1 MTLSRNAAIAF
12 YRGDK
17 NGDEKLDFDE
27 FCSIAPESLRANASE
42 HDLRLLFDSIDLDK
56 NGSVTLD
63 EFFVWTLSYVND
75 FMGAGLESVF
85 NRYDA
90 SNEGALDSREFAQ
103 AAEDMGFGP
112 LAHELFVELDRT
124 DLAKFRTMRW
134 SNSSSE
140 PPNTARKAARSMQSA
155 F

>member
-27 FCSIAPESLRANASE
+27 FRSIAPESLRANAFRARSQAV
-42 HDLRLLFDSIDLDK
+42 FDSIDLDK

-90 SNEGALDSREFAQ
+90 SNEGAFDSREFAQ

-112 LAHELFVELDRT
+112 LAHELFVELDP
-124 DLAKFRTMRW
+124 DGSGKVSHDEMVK
-134 SNSSSE
+134 SSSE